1 MVRQQ
6 AELHPCFVLHQK
18 PYRETSL
25 LLDVFSQHFGRS
37 RLIARGSRTSHKKSV
52 KHYQLFKPLLLSWSG
67 YGELQTVS
75 QVEENGASFSLKQDA
90 SLCGLYL
97 NELLVRLLPLNEP
110 EPALF
115 ETYQHTLSGLQLNEY
130 NEWLLRLF
138 EKQLLQQLGYGLDI
152 ETEAETGLAVD
163 EQKQYYYQANSGLL
177 KWTSIVKTPP
187 ILVRSLILFANN
199 EMLDANSLKEIK
211 TLMRGLI
218 QYYLGDQP
226 LRSRQ
231 LFAEMQRYADKQKV

>member
-1 MVRQQ
+1 MAHRQV
-6 AELHPCFVLHQK
+6 ELHPCFVLHQK

-25 LLDVFSQHFGRS
+25 LVDVFSQNFGRC

-52 KHYQLFKPLLLSWSG
+52 KHYQLFKPLLLGWSG
-67 YGELQTVS
+67 YGELQTVT

-90 SLCGLYL
+90 SLCGLYI
-97 NELLVRLLPLNEP
+97 NELLVKLLPLHEP
-110 EPALF
+110 EPGLF
-115 ETYQHTLSGLQLNEY
+115 ETYQHTLSGLQLNEF

-138 EKQLLQQLGYGLDI
+138 EKQLLQQLGYGLDL

-177 KWTSIVKTPP
+177 QWTSIVKTPP
-187 ILVRSLILFANN
+187 ILGRSLKLFAKG

-211 TLMRGLI
+211 TLTRGLI
-218 QYYLGDQP
+218 QYYLGDKP

-231 LFAEMQRYADKQKV
+231 LFAEMQRYAEKKKV